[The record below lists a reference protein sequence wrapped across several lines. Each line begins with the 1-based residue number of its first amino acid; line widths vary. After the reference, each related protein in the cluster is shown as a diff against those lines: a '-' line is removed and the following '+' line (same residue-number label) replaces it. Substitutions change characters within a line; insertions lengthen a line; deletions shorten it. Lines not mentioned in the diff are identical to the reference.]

1 MDNPKDERAISS
13 PQGIETRVII
23 EAIHSRGRDGGK
35 PKIPAGENGG
45 KKWEPP
51 RMGQLPPTG
60 RSNETTCTRGHNGQ
74 FEGQAEQWSISR

>member
-1 MDNPKDERAISS
+1 MDNSKDERAISS

-51 RMGQLPPTG
+51 KNG
-60 RSNETTCTRGHNGQ
+60 TTPANRKK
-74 FEGQAEQWSISR
+74 